1 MAKSGAFGYELNP
14 KLLTDSEK
22 DEIRRQILTYKNERD
37 IITNGLYYRLSN
49 PLTENYCAWE
59 YVSLDGA
66 AAIISAVIPQS
77 HGNMPLV
84 YVTPRGLTPG
94 AFYRNSEDGKVYSSD
109 ALMEEGFPLERRPGD
124 YVSFT
129 VRLERI

>member
-1 MAKSGAFGYELNP
+1 
-14 KLLTDSEK
+14 
-22 DEIRRQILTYKNERD
+22 
-37 IITNGLYYRLSN
+37 
-49 PLTENYCAWE
+49 
-59 YVSLDGA
+59 
-66 AAIISAVIPQS
+66 
-77 HGNMPLV
+77 MPLV